1 MTPYYTA
8 CITGQQRW
16 VGRGGLLAQWHR
28 SLQRLPVKEKATDQY
43 VDNGYTFYI
52 LYLRIYT
59 LHFLVKEMTSTWIM
73 DIHFT
78 FVDMYFTFPRKIYH
92 IFYILHLRICTLH
105 LLVKK
110 MSSDQYA
117 DIHYYTGEV
126 NFTTP
131 ASGTTCSFYIDL

>member
-1 MTPYYTA
+1 M
-8 CITGQQRW
+8 
-16 VGRGGLLAQWHR
+16 
-28 SLQRLPVKEKATDQY
+28 E
-43 VDNGYTFYI
+43 
-52 LYLRIYT
+52 YT
-59 LHFLVKEMTSTWIM
+59 LYIIQPVLQGNKDGLAGVACWHSGTGHCRDCPSKKRPLTSTWIM

-78 FVDMYFTFPRKIYH
+78 FVDMYFTFPRKIYY

-131 ASGTTCSFYIDL
+131 ASGTTCSFY